1 MRIALEIN
9 SMPFQN
15 KIIIYLKRS
24 DVFLS
29 IRRRYFCDFI
39 LENNWD
45 NFWKQKIWW
54 SWIKSFV
61 FPWISSSTIL
71 VDKIT
76 IPIYYFTY
84 ISSNV
89 RDQSYKWYDVKFS
102 KHKSFLDL

>member
-45 NFWKQKIWW
+45 NFWKQKNMMVLNQI
-54 SWIKSFV
+54 IR
-61 FPWISSSTIL
+61 ISL
-71 VDKIT
+71 
-76 IPIYYFTY
+76 
-84 ISSNV
+84 NL
-89 RDQSYKWYDVKFS
+89 
-102 KHKSFLDL
+102 FLNDSRW

>member
-29 IRRRYFCDFI
+29 IPYFYDFI

-45 NFWKQKIWW
+45 NFWKQKNTMVLNRI
-54 SWIKSFV
+54 IH
-61 FPWISSSTIL
+61 ISLNPFFNDS
-71 VDKIT
+71 
-76 IPIYYFTY
+76 
-84 ISSNV
+84 
-89 RDQSYKWYDVKFS
+89 RW
-102 KHKSFLDL
+102 